1 MICVKPDGP
10 GLMALMGREPFGWP
24 RPGDGDHVA
33 EGAGGC
39 PGPGLDER
47 ASRTYVPSEMLFYDA
62 EQHSEPDRRRRQ
74 IREGTP

>member
-1 MICVKPDGP
+1 MICAKPGWP
-10 GLMALMGREPFGWP
+10 GLMALMGREPFGWL

-39 PGPGLDER
+39 SSLGLDER
-47 ASRTYVPSEMLFYDA
+47 PSQTYVPSEMLFYDT